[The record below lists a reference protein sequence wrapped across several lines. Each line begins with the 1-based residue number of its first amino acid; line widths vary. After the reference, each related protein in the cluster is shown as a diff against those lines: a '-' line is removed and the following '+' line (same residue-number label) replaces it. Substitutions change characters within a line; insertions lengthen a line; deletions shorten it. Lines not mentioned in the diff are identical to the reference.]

1 MSELRNGILGIIAS
15 FLSMIG
21 GMIIIMAYYNLP
33 ELKTFGNKMI
43 MYVGISN
50 LIYSV

>member
-1 MSELRNGILGIIAS
+1 MQEVVHNVLGIIAC
-15 FLSMIG
+15 LMSMIG
-21 GMIIIMAYYNLP
+21 GAIIIITYYQLP

-50 LIYSV
+50 LIYSM